1 MSKIDLINAI
11 ADQAN
16 LSKKAAGDALQ
27 SFINI
32 VTKQLKTSNK
42 VQITGFGTFLVR
54 KRAAREGRNPR
65 SGAKIKIPAKK
76 TPAFTAGKT
85 LKDAVN

>member
-1 MSKIDLINAI
+1 MSKVELINAV

-16 LSKKAAGDALQ
+16 LSKKAAGDAVSAL
-27 SFINI
+27 INI
-32 VTKQLKTSNK
+32 VTKQLKSGNK

-65 SGAKIKIPAKK
+65 TGAKIKISAKK
-76 TPAFTAGKT
+76 TPAFSAGKT